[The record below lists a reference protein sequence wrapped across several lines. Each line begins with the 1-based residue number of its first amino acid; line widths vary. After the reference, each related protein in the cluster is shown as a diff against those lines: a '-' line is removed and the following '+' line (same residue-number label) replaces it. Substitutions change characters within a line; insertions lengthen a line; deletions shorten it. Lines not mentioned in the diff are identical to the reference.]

1 MRLLYVLLLAAIV
14 PLVSS
19 AAPTGITHYANVTI
33 TYNGLAAFPSSFQ
46 QMITANVLN
55 YTSVMTYNGNSANFE
70 LYYANDTVI
79 PAWIESNSSNT
90 LTIWA
95 NVVGGFYAPT
105 SSATSTN
112 TLYLGFASKTTMDL
126 LQEYGKQLNIHI
138 PVLASITKANN
149 EFLAQLERMKAEQ
162 ANAARPKP
170 SLGARLGAW
179 LKRGR

>member
-105 SSATSTN
+105 KIYAVREKHGVFLSYRQGYSEVF
-112 TLYLGFASKTTMDL
+112 YD
-126 LQEYGKQLNIHI
+126 
-138 PVLASITKANN
+138 ITDEKNV
-149 EFLAQLERMKAEQ
+149 
-162 ANAARPKP
+162 
-170 SLGARLGAW
+170 
-179 LKRGR
+179 

>member
-1 MRLLYVLLLAAIV
+1 MVGTNDGNWGMRLLYVLLFAAIV

-19 AAPTGITHYANVTI
+19 AAPTGITQYANVTI

-55 YTSVMTYNGNSANFE
+55 YTSVMTYNGNSANFD

-95 NVVGGFYAPT
+95 NVVGGFYAPST
-105 SSATSTN
+105 SSTSTN
-112 TLYLGFASKTTMDL
+112 TLFLGFASKTTNL
-126 LQEYGKQLNIHI
+126 LSSTGTSGIGEAPQLSSTYAEYDDG
-138 PVLASITKANN
+138 ASVFNN
-149 EFLAQLERMKAEQ
+149 YWNFAGI
-162 ANAARPKP
+162 
-170 SLGARLGAW
+170 LG
-179 LKRGR
+179 